1 MTVPKSRVR
10 KKAVY
15 TPPPRSA
22 RRKASPPWVAPAMV
36 ACLVIGL
43 VWIALYYIT
52 NGDLAG
58 MSVLGFWNLVIGF
71 VLIIAGVD
79 APQRRRGDEDGQ
91 HSGRGRG
98 LDQDPVGLRGVGVRR
113 RDQRAGDQATDV
125 VLPGDPA
132 DHEAQAQVDGDQ

>member
-10 KKAVY
+10 KKPVY
-15 TPPPRSA
+15 TPPPRSV

-71 VLIIAGVD
+71 ALIIAGV
-79 APQRRRGDEDGQ
+79 
-91 HSGRGRG
+91 
-98 LDQDPVGLRGVGVRR
+98 
-113 RDQRAGDQATDV
+113 
-125 VLPGDPA
+125 VLST
-132 DHEAQAQVDGDQ
+132 QWR